1 MLVLLVLVTSI
12 KIKNKLIMKMNLKT
26 MWATIIM
33 LLTMSSCT
41 VNCNSTTCTGY
52 VTDTSGNQYELR
64 ISKQYINTDIDN
76 AKADFMS
83 EFKGG
88 SYALVDRDEYQL
100 LNSCKCLCD

>member
-1 MLVLLVLVTSI
+1 
-12 KIKNKLIMKMNLKT
+12 MKMNLKT

-64 ISKQYINTDIDN
+64 
-76 AKADFMS
+76 

-88 SYALVDRDEYQL
+88 IYALVDRDEYQL